1 MKRIIFAIVAVLLSW
16 GASAAIVLPKVLGS
30 NMVLQ
35 QNCEINLW
43 GKADANKKVTYEGRY
58 HIKVCSDFAGENL
71 SIYLNDSLLTTGIM
85 PDTLLTIDINRFA
98 EENALIVVDNATDNA
113 TPFNLDKKGSKI
125 LIQKSE
131 DGIVFEETPARF

>member
-1 MKRIIFAIVAVLLSW
+1 MSRKIHNPHQKFMVFNTVLFFAVL
-16 GASAAIVLPKVLGS
+16 IVCGIFLYMAYTFKR
-30 NMVLQ
+30 
-35 QNCEINLW
+35 
-43 GKADANKKVTYEGRY
+43 DANKKVTYEGRY
-58 HIKVCSDFAGENL
+58 HIEVSNDFAGENL
-71 SIYLNDSLLTTGIM
+71 GIYLNDSLLITGIM
-85 PDTLLTIDINRFA
+85 PDTLLTIDIDRFA